1 MYSFIYLIVVVVG
14 ILLCFNEIIAD
25 LDIKRDAKLATV
37 SFHFWILYF

>member
-25 LDIKRDAKLATV
+25 LNIERDAKLSTV
-37 SFHFWILYF
+37 NNFQ